1 MSFQD
6 VMREVGEFLA
16 TPLYTIGD
24 TQGTVGTTLTVALMV
39 LVTWWLARLV
49 SKAILRAFK
58 RRGSVD
64 QEAVRPY
71 ARSAQVLILIV
82 GLSVAFNTFGFKLTA
97 VFAAGGLFAVAIG
110 FAMKSI
116 VENFVSGLIMRIE
129 RSIKRGDILEVEGQV
144 VMVKDVGIRFTLA
157 HNRDNEDL
165 LIPNSI
171 LMQSMVT
178 NRTLSDELFRLR
190 APVGVVYSSDMRL
203 VKETL
208 MTAANG
214 LTWRSDKM
222 DPVVIMRAFG
232 SSSVDFE
239 VSVWLEDPWRIG
251 PHISELNEAIWWNL
265 KEAGI
270 VIAFP
275 QLDVHFDEP
284 VVESLQGL
292 RRAG

>member
-1 MSFQD
+1 MSFQN

-24 TQGTVGTTLTVALMV
+24 TEGTVGTTLTVAFMV
-39 LVTWWLARLV
+39 LVTWWLSRLV
-49 SKAILRAFK
+49 SQAILRAFK
-58 RRGSVD
+58 RRGASD
-64 QEAVRPY
+64 QNAVRPY
-71 ARSAQVLILIV
+71 ARSAQILVLIV
-82 GLSVAFNTFGFKLTA
+82 GLSAALNTLGFKLTA
-97 VFAAGGLFAVAIG
+97 LFAAGGLFAVAIG
-110 FAMKSI
+110 FAMKNI

-129 RSIKRGDILEVEGQV
+129 KSIKRGDILEVEDQV
-144 VMVKDVGIRFTLA
+144 VTVKDVGVRFTLA
-157 HNRDNEDL
+157 QNRDHEDL

-178 NRTLSDELFRLR
+178 NRTLSDDLFRLR

-208 MTAANG
+208 MTAATG

-239 VSVWLEDPWRIG
+239 VSVWLEDPWSIG
-251 PHISELNEAIWWNL
+251 QYISELNEAIWWSL

-270 VIAFP
+270 IIAFP

-284 VVESLQGL
+284 VVESLQSL
-292 RRAG
+292 RGTG